1 MGNKSN
7 LWFSVISV
15 CLLTPDACL
24 INLYEV
30 TSNLQNVSCV
40 ESKFKC
46 PYIDLVSSSM
56 LDVFLCKYWCHH
68 FLLNNRLTQG
78 TCNCH
83 YDRWIYI
90 QRAQM
95 LRFLQPEKS
104 AALLLC
110 EKIII
115 IQSLSS
121 SFRSLWCFSIIF
133 ILSQNWIIIICM
145 LCFVLYLQAWTYNVS
160 YFTEDAACSLNSFY
174 YQFS

>member
-1 MGNKSN
+1 MDNESN
-7 LWFSVISV
+7 LWFNVISV
-15 CLLTPDACL
+15 CLLTPDTCL

-30 TSNLQNVSCV
+30 TSNLQTVRHV
-40 ESKFKC
+40 DSKFKC
-46 PYIDLVSSSM
+46 SYIDLVSSSM

-95 LRFLQPEKS
+95 LRFLHPGKS

-121 SFRSLWCFSIIF
+121 SFRSVLPFSNF
-133 ILSQNWIIIICM
+133 HSVSELNYYNM
-145 LCFVLYLQAWTYNVS
+145 HALLCFVLASMNI
-160 YFTEDAACSLNSFY
+160 
-174 YQFS
+174 